1 MLPYY
6 SRRLLKFFKLALV
19 LAFAVSFLLICRLL
33 LKPDISA
40 RRYPPQRLPFY
51 ECPCNTSVTQ
61 TTQPSFVFRNLTE
74 HRALI
79 LLEST
84 SSRHGRLLQ
93 QILSSSRYPFR
104 TETFT
109 KNFPSLTATTL
120 RGRYAVI
127 IIENYYK
134 YLNMAKWSRQ
144 LLDKYCVD
152 YKVPLIS
159 FLFTRPNI
167 TYKKVKIK
175 DSMLYFWQ
183 NQEVSSLKVADS
195 SIHRI
200 SRIGAERT
208 NVNTQDWVLFEESPA
223 SKVLSARDVLGR
235 PRAAV
240 LHDKGEVDN
249 VERVLFGYN
258 VTDWM
263 MKMTFLDVLW
273 YTTGGRIGWS
283 LDRYVQIDIDDI
295 FVGARGTRMVEDDV
309 TALLASQ
316 KHLRQYISNFTY
328 MLGFSGSYF
337 HNGDDNEDRGDER
350 LVELAQHFI
359 WFPHMWRHNHAHEHN
374 LTYLE
379 ATMVQNFMFAENMQ
393 LPVKYPYAI
402 APQHDGVYPIHTD
415 LYNAWK
421 KVWKVEVTA
430 TEEYPHFKPAS
441 SRRGF
446 VYMNVS
452 VLPRQTC
459 GLYTHTQ
466 FFHNYPGGFSKL
478 TSLIYGGELFF
489 TVLLNPISIFMTH
502 QQNFAHD
509 RLASYTFDNL
519 VRFIRCWTNIRLRW
533 QSPVES
539 SQMYFSLMP
548 QEKDPIWSNPCEDP
562 RHKIILPPSL
572 NCSTLIFPNALI
584 VGPQKTGT
592 SALAMFLSLHPNV
605 STNAPIPGSFEELQ
619 FFGGSNYHKGI
630 EWYSRQ
636 FTNAHTVLEKSATY
650 FDNVNAPMEAHAL
663 VPEAKIVVL
672 LYDPARR
679 AYSWY
684 QHMLAHNETSVVMA
698 GSMETVLDAET
709 PQLKKIRQRCI
720 SGGRYTYHF
729 DRWLELYP
737 MSNLIFIDGERFRE
751 DPVTVLTELAL
762 KLGLPYFDFERAIR
776 FSPSKGFFCQVHNGK
791 PKCLGR
797 SKGRAYPPM
806 SHTLWSRL
814 NGIFAADNIALHN
827 FLIRNHLPVPVWLE
841 RVRFTP
847 TT

>member
-6 SRRLLKFFKLALV
+6 SRRLLKSFKLVLV
-19 LAFAVSFLLICRLL
+19 LASTVSVLLFYRLL
-33 LKPDISA
+33 LQSDIA
-40 RRYPPQRLPFY
+40 LRRYPPQRLPSY
-51 ECPCNTSVTQ
+51 ECPCNHSIIRERSL
-61 TTQPSFVFRNLTE
+61 SFDSRNLTE
-74 HRALI
+74 HRAL
-79 LLEST
+79 LLVESS

-93 QILSSSRYPFR
+93 QILIASKYPFKM
-104 TETFT
+104 ETFM
-109 KNFPSLTATTL
+109 KNLPPLTTTTS

-134 YLNMAKWSRQ
+134 YLNMAKSSRE

-152 YKVPLIS
+152 YKVPLVS

-167 TYKKVKIK
+167 TYRKVQIK
-175 DSMLYFWQ
+175 GSLLYFWQ
-183 NQEVSSLKVADS
+183 NQEISSLKVADS
-195 SIHRI
+195 AIHRI

-208 NVNTQDWVLFEESPA
+208 NTNTRDWVLFEESLPYTT
-223 SKVLSARDVLGR
+223 VLSARDVLGR

-249 VERVLFGYN
+249 VERILFGYN

-263 MKMTFLDVLW
+263 IKMTFLDVLW

-283 LDRYVQIDIDDI
+283 LDRYIQIDIDDI

-309 TALLASQ
+309 AALLESQ
-316 KHLRQYISNFTY
+316 EHLRQYISNFTY

-337 HNGDDNEDRGDER
+337 HNGDDSEDRGDER
-350 LVELAQHFI
+350 LIELAQHFV

-374 LTYLE
+374 QTYLE
-379 ATMVQNFMFAENMQ
+379 ATMTQNSMFAENMR

-402 APQHDGVYPIHTD
+402 APQHDGVYPIHID
-415 LYNAWK
+415 LYSAWRK
-421 KVWKVEVTA
+421 IWKVEVTA

-441 SRRGF
+441 GRRGF

-489 TVLLNPISIFMTH
+489 TVLMNPISIFMTH

-533 QSPVES
+533 QSPLES
-539 SQMYFSLMP
+539 SRMYFSLMP
-548 QEKDPIWSNPCEDP
+548 QEKEPVWSNPCEDP
-562 RHKIILPPSL
+562 RHKLILPPSL
-572 NCSTLIFPNALI
+572 NCSTLIFPNTLI

-619 FFGGSNYHKGI
+619 FFGGANYHKGI

-636 FTNAHTVLEKSATY
+636 FTSAQIVLEKSATY
-650 FDNVNAPMEAHAL
+650 FDNAYAALQAHAL

-684 QHMLAHNETSVVMA
+684 Q
-698 GSMETVLDAET
+698 
-709 PQLKKIRQRCI
+709 
-720 SGGRYTYHF
+720 
-729 DRWLELYP
+729 
-737 MSNLIFIDGERFRE
+737 
-751 DPVTVLTELAL
+751 
-762 KLGLPYFDFERAIR
+762 
-776 FSPSKGFFCQVHNGK
+776 
-791 PKCLGR
+791 
-797 SKGRAYPPM
+797 
-806 SHTLWSRL
+806 
-814 NGIFAADNIALHN
+814 
-827 FLIRNHLPVPVWLE
+827 
-841 RVRFTP
+841 
-847 TT
+847 